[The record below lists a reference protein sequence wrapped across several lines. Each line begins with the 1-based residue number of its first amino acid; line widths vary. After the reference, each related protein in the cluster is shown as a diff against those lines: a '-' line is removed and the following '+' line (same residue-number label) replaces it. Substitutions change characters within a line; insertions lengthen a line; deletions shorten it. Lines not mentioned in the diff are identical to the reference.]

1 MKKFFKN
8 YIEDIFIIMGVI
20 VIVAVTFFISKII
33 GFYLLG
39 AVLIGTGIVISII
52 SKRSGGDKD

>member
-8 YIEDIFIIMGVI
+8 YIEDIFIVMGVI

-39 AVLIGTGIVISII
+39 SVLIGTGIIISII
-52 SKRSGGDKD
+52 SRRSGGDKD

>member
-8 YIEDIFIIMGVI
+8 YIEDIFIVMGVI

-33 GFYLLG
+33 GFYLFG